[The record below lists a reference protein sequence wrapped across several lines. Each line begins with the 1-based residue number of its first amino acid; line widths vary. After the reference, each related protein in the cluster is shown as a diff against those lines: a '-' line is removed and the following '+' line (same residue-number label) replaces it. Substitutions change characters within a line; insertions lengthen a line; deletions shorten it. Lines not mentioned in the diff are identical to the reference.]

1 MKSGTLSII
10 ATPIGNLGDWSHR
23 AVEVASQADVIACE
37 DTRTSRTLMQHYGIN
52 TPLIAYHEHSSDK
65 AHEAM
70 LERLAGGEHVALISD
85 AGTPLISDP
94 GYKLVRE
101 AQEVGIV
108 VEAIPGASSVTA
120 ALSIS
125 GLPTNKFLFLGFLPN
140 KKVARTKE
148 LSVYK
153 TLDATL
159 VCLESPKRI
168 AAMLADA
175 HAALGER
182 EAVIAREITKKF
194 EETLRGTLSELMER
208 LQDNPI
214 KGEIVVMIAPPIAQD
229 APSEKELTTRL
240 TDAFALHR
248 TRDAVKLVSEETG
261 VSKKLLYDLAL
272 TLKGSE

>member
-23 AVEVASQADVIACE
+23 AVDVASQADVIACE
-37 DTRTSRTLMQHYGIN
+37 DTRTSRTLVQHYGID

-65 AHEAM
+65 ARASL
-70 LERLAGGEHVALISD
+70 LERLGSGQHVALISD

-101 AQEVGIV
+101 AQEQGYI

-148 LSVYK
+148 LATYT

-159 VCLESPKRI
+159 VCLESPKRV
-168 AAMLADA
+168 AAMLSDA
-175 HAALGER
+175 HDALGDR
-182 EAVIAREITKKF
+182 EAVVARELTKRF
-194 EETLRGTLSELMER
+194 EETMHGTLSELAKR
-208 LQDNPI
+208 LAASPV
-214 KGEIVVMIAPPIAQD
+214 KGEIVVMIAPPEAQET
-229 APSEKELTTRL
+229 PSESELIQRL
-240 TDAFALHR
+240 NDAFALHR
-248 TRDAVKLVSEETG
+248 TRDAAKLVSDETG
-261 VSKKLLYDLAL
+261 VSKKILYDLAL
-272 TLKGSE
+272 KLKG